1 MCFSFECTWAIIL
14 GQFNKTW
21 RNIIHAPSSKSLAW
35 LLNSHET
42 DMPSTSKPL
51 KLAVTFK
58 QEGFVWVWIKLNYLH
73 PLLTTLFNLWWNR
86 FSGNSTSITKLLA
99 TSGFKGVY
107 AIDSGIEGPTTWPV
121 CFSLFFP
128 IIIPLF
134 SLHDSLC
141 SSF

>member
-1 MCFSFECTWAIIL
+1 MKQTCHL
-14 GQFNKTW
+14 HQ
-21 RNIIHAPSSKSLAW
+21 
-35 LLNSHET
+35 
-42 DMPSTSKPL
+42 KPL
-51 KLAVTFK
+51 KLAITFK

-86 FSGNSTSITKLLA
+86 FSGNSISITKLLA

-107 AIDSGIEGPTTWPV
+107 AIDGGIEGPTTWPV

-141 SSF
+141 SSFQFSNPQVLGQVGVLSKWIICLPYIKVH